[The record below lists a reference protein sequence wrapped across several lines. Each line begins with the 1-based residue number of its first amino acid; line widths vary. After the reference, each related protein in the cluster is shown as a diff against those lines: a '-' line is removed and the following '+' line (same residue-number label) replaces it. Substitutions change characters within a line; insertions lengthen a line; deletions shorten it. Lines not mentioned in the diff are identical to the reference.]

1 MQPYPQR
8 EVASDGVND
17 ASIGEGGGS
26 GRPVRAEGPPWSGSA
41 EGSQNCKSVI
51 NQHVD
56 EAVIEL
62 CPGTDMELHLP
73 LSADFAA
80 GNLSPDDI
88 DEQIHTTEVK
98 S

>member
-1 MQPYPQR
+1 MLRQICLALGTALATCIGAALCGGLSFAMY
-8 EVASDGVND
+8 DD
-17 ASIGEGGGS
+17 A
-26 GRPVRAEGPPWSGSA
+26 
-41 EGSQNCKSVI
+41 K
-51 NQHVD
+51 
-56 EAVIEL
+56 IEL